1 MTKLILALD
10 CDEKAFD
17 AAREKTLEQAEKFLK
32 AHPNAK
38 KKWNQAVTARFL
50 IETMETLKG
59 PAEIAALALECA
71 NSSALRQAL
80 AKAGLINDGGLDEF

>member
-10 CDEKAFD
+10 CTEAEFD
-17 AAREKTLEQAEKFLK
+17 TAREQTIEQAKKFLA

-50 IETMETLKG
+50 IETMESLEE

-80 AKAGLINDGGLDEF
+80 EKAELINNGGLDEF